1 LFKHHGFRGN
11 EEDYYDPKNSFL
23 NEVLE
28 RKQGI
33 PITLSVLYMEVAQR
47 IGIALDGVGFP
58 GHFLVKHA
66 REGAELLI
74 DPFHQG
80 EIKSREDLRGMLERR
95 YGGSVA
101 LRSDFLK
108 ATGKKDILKRMLGN
122 LKAIYLKRNDLVRL
136 LTVLDRVITLE
147 PSAAEEIR
155 DRGMVYS
162 RLELFQQARAD
173 FEAYLRL
180 APEAT
185 DAAAMRE
192 QLVDLAKQVTI
203 IH

>member
-1 LFKHHGFRGN
+1 
-11 EEDYYDPKNSFL
+11 
-23 NEVLE
+23 
-28 RKQGI
+28 
-33 PITLSVLYMEVAQR
+33 
-47 IGIALDGVGFP
+47 
-58 GHFLVKHA
+58 
-66 REGAELLI
+66 
-74 DPFHQG
+74 
-80 EIKSREDLRGMLERR
+80 
-95 YGGSVA
+95 
-101 LRSDFLK
+101 
-108 ATGKKDILKRMLGN
+108 
-122 LKAIYLKRNDLVRL
+122 
-136 LTVLDRVITLE
+136 VLDRVITLE